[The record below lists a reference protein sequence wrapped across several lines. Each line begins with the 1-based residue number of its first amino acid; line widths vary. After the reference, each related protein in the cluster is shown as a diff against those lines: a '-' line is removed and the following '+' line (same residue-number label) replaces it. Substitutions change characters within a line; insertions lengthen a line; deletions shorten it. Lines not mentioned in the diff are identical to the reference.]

1 MFISFILS
9 LWARRDRYVW
19 VPDLDLT
26 DGKIVSALIPHAQ
39 Y

>member
-1 MFISFILS
+1 MFVSFFLS
-9 LWARRDRYVW
+9 VWVRRERYVW

-26 DGKIVSALIPHAQ
+26 NSEIVSALIPHAQ